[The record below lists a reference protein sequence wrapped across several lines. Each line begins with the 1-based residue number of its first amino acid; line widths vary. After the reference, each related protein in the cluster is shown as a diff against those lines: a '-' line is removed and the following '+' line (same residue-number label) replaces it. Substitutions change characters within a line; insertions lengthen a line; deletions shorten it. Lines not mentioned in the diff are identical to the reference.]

1 MNAVQ
6 AEYSSKIYSV
16 CKHSGYMGHKNNTVD
31 DNDDDTLVEDYMTI
45 TTVTMNFKSSVLD
58 IAKKMFA
65 ENISSIPITDDEE
78 EIIGILTERDMIK
91 IIANELPPGDISAMS
106 LMSFPTVKVK
116 KKAPIEEAA
125 KIMATKKLRHLIVE
139 DTYGQDVV
147 GIITVTDLAR
157 YLKQK
162 SKTGEVPSSSEAW
175 EVFS

>member
-1 MNAVQ
+1 
-6 AEYSSKIYSV
+6 
-16 CKHSGYMGHKNNTVD
+16 MGHKNNTV
-31 DNDDDTLVEDYMTI
+31 NDIRVEDYMTT
-45 TTVTMNFKSSVLD
+45 TTVTMYFKNSALD

-65 ENISSIPITDDEE
+65 ENISSIAITDDEE

-91 IIANELPPGDISAMS
+91 VVANELPPGGISAMN

-116 KKAPIEEAA
+116 KKTPIEEAA

-139 DTYGQDVV
+139 DAYGKDVV

-162 SKTGEVPSSSEAW
+162 SKTGELPASEVW
-175 EVFS
+175 ELFS